1 MTEPPQPPNQP
12 PNPSGYGHLPG
23 PPQPGYGF
31 PPQAENPYAQQP
43 QQPQQPPQPQGPYG
57 QQPQGPYGQQPPGGY
72 GFPPPPHTAPG
83 FPGGPGMPPAP
94 PGGPKK
100 KNLAVLIA
108 AAVAGVLVLGTGGY
122 FLFSGDDKGNDKVIG
137 QDTTPPPVDDKASP
151 SASVDKGDG
160 SGNGGEEEEDLNAGR
175 KQGESKVLWLK
186 TSKIDGP
193 GSGVDSKGQWIVGDT
208 VVKTV
213 WKSVT
218 GYGVKDGKEKWT
230 LALPAVICGVT
241 DMTADGKTVVMYENG
256 DSSGAD
262 CNMMRMIDLKSGKE
276 GWTKEVPKENLFDI
290 MTSPDLALT
299 GDALVV
305 NRTGT
310 SSAFKVSTGDKL
322 FTNKRDQGCQPGDFV
337 AMNGKMLAVATCN
350 DADKTVQVMDADPAT
365 GKNTWIY
372 KLPKGF
378 DVENVYSLDPIVLD
392 LGNSETKERSIV
404 VLGPDGK
411 QRATVAGEGT
421 FPVGCGGLFS
431 FNRSLQSC
439 GSSYVDANTLYLP
452 TKADIGKANEIVAF
466 DLGTGK
472 VKWRTPAGEGRT
484 LTPLKAA
491 GGQVF
496 VYREAESDKG
506 GEVLT
511 IPAAGGTPT
520 AVLRNPSG
528 AAAPVESSFYSPN
541 VDYVDGRL
549 FISSSHLEAK
559 NKSEKFLMVFGK

>member
-23 PPQPGYGF
+23 PPPSGYGF
-31 PPQAENPYAQQP
+31 PPQAENPYAQQS
-43 QQPQQPPQPQGPYG
+43 
-57 QQPQGPYGQQPPGGY
+57 QPQGPYGQQPPGGY
-72 GFPPPPHTAPG
+72 GFPPPPPHMPPGAPG
-83 FPGGPGMPPAP
+83 FPGGPGMPPGP
-94 PGGPKK
+94 PAGPKK
-100 KNLAVLIA
+100 KLAVLIA

-122 FLFSGDDKGNDKVIG
+122 FLLFSGKDKAADKVIG
-137 QDTTPPPVDDKASP
+137 QDTTPPADDKASP
-151 SASVDKGDG
+151 SASASVDKGDG
-160 SGNGGEEEEDLNAGR
+160 SGNGGEEEQDLNAGR
-175 KQGESKVLWLK
+175 KQGESKVLWFK

-193 GSGVDSKGQWIVGDT
+193 GAGVDSKGQWIVGDT
-208 VVKTV
+208 VVKTL

-230 LALPAVICGVT
+230 LTLPTVICGVT
-241 DMTADGKTVVMYENG
+241 DMTADGKTVVMYKDGE
-256 DSSGAD
+256 SSSAV
-262 CNMMRMIDLKSGKE
+262 CNQMRMIDLKAGKE
-276 GWTKEVPKENLFDI
+276 GWSKEVPKEGLFDI
-290 MTSPDLALT
+290 FTTPDLALT

-305 NRTGT
+305 NRMGT
-310 SSAFKVSTGDKL
+310 TSAFKVSTGDKL
-322 FTNKRDQGCQPGDFV
+322 FDNKREEGCRPTDFV
-337 AMNGKMLAVATCN
+337 AMNGKMLAIATCQ
-350 DADKTVQVMDADPAT
+350 DTDKTVQVMDADPAT

-378 DVENVYSLDPIVLD
+378 QVKNVYSLDPIVLD
-392 LGNSETKERSIV
+392 LSNSEGKERSIV

-411 QRATVAGEGT
+411 QRTTVSGEGS
-421 FPVGCGGLFS
+421 FPVGCGGL

-452 TKADIGKANEIVAF
+452 AKADIGKANEIVAF

-491 GGQVF
+491 GGQVV
-496 VYREAESDKG
+496 VYREAESEKG

-511 IPAAGGTPT
+511 IPAGGGTPT

-528 AAAPVESSFYSPN
+528 PAAPVESSFLSPA

-549 FISSSHLEAK
+549 FVSASHLQAE

>member
-31 PPQAENPYAQQP
+31 PPQGENPYAKQGPYGEQP
-43 QQPQQPPQPQGPYG
+43 QAPYG

-72 GFPPPPHTAPG
+72 GFPPQPPHMP
-83 FPGGPGMPPAP
+83 PGMPPGP
-94 PGGPKK
+94 PAGPKK
-100 KNLAVLIA
+100 KLAVVIA

-122 FLFSGDDKGNDKVIG
+122 FLLFDGKETSDKVIG
-137 QDTTPPPVDDKASP
+137 QDTTPPADDKASP

-160 SGNGGEEEEDLNAGR
+160 SGNGGEEQDLNAGR
-175 KQGESKVLWLK
+175 KQGESKVLWFK
-186 TSKIDGP
+186 SSTIDGP
-193 GSGVDSKGQWIVGDT
+193 GSGVDSQGQWIVGDT
-208 VVKTV
+208 VVKTL

-230 LALPAVICGVT
+230 LALPTEICGVT
-241 DMTADGKTVVMYENG
+241 GMTADGKTVVLYKNG
-256 DSSGAD
+256 ESSGAD
-262 CNMMRMIDLKSGKE
+262 CNMMRMIDLKAGKE
-276 GWTKEVPKENLFDI
+276 GWTKEVPKEGLFDI
-290 MTSPDLALT
+290 MTSVDLALT
-299 GDALVV
+299 GDSLVV
-305 NRTGT
+305 NRLGT

-322 FTNKRDQGCQPGDFV
+322 FDNKRDEGCRPTDFV
-337 AMNGKMLAVATCN
+337 ALNGKMISIATCQ
-350 DADKTVQVMDADPAT
+350 DADKTVEVMDADPVT

-378 DVENVYSLDPIVLD
+378 DVKNVYSLDPIVLD
-392 LGNSETKERSIV
+392 LGNSEGKERSIV

-411 QRATVAGEGT
+411 QRTTVAGEGS
-421 FPVGCGGLFS
+421 FPVGCGGLF
-431 FNRSLQSC
+431 NHSLQSC

-491 GGQVF
+491 GGQVV

-528 AAAPVESSFYSPN
+528 PSAPVESSFTSPD
-541 VDYVDGRL
+541 VEFVDGRL
-549 FISSSHLEAK
+549 FISASHLQAQ

>member
-31 PPQAENPYAQQP
+31 PPQGENPYAQQGP
-43 QQPQQPPQPQGPYG
+43 YGEQPQAPYG

-72 GFPPPPHTAPG
+72 GFPPQPPHMP
-83 FPGGPGMPPAP
+83 PGMPPGP
-94 PGGPKK
+94 PAGPKK
-100 KNLAVLIA
+100 KLAVVIA

-122 FLFSGDDKGNDKVIG
+122 FLLFDGKETSDKVIG
-137 QDTTPPPVDDKASP
+137 QDTTPPADDKASP

-160 SGNGGEEEEDLNAGR
+160 SGNGGEEQDLNAGR
-175 KQGESKVLWLK
+175 KQGESKVLWFK
-186 TSKIDGP
+186 SSTIDGP
-193 GSGVDSKGQWIVGDT
+193 GSGVDSQGQWIVGDT
-208 VVKTV
+208 VVKTL

-230 LALPAVICGVT
+230 LALPTEICGVT
-241 DMTADGKTVVMYENG
+241 GMTADGKTVVLYKNG
-256 DSSGAD
+256 ESSGAD
-262 CNMMRMIDLKSGKE
+262 CNMMRMIDLKAGKE
-276 GWTKEVPKENLFDI
+276 GWTKEVPKEGLFDI
-290 MTSPDLALT
+290 MTSVDLALT
-299 GDALVV
+299 GDSLVV
-305 NRTGT
+305 NRLGT

-322 FTNKRDQGCQPGDFV
+322 FDNKRDEGCRPTDFV
-337 AMNGKMLAVATCN
+337 ALNGKMISIATCQ
-350 DADKTVQVMDADPAT
+350 DADKTVEVMDADPVT

-378 DVENVYSLDPIVLD
+378 DVKNVYSLDPIVLD
-392 LGNSETKERSIV
+392 LGNSEGKERSIV

-411 QRATVAGEGT
+411 QRTTVAGEGS
-421 FPVGCGGLFS
+421 FPVGCGGLF
-431 FNRSLQSC
+431 NHSLQSC

-472 VKWRTPAGEGRT
+472 VKWRTPAEEGRT

-491 GGQVF
+491 GGQVV

-528 AAAPVESSFYSPN
+528 PSAPVESSFTSPD
-541 VDYVDGRL
+541 VEFVDGRL
-549 FISSSHLEAK
+549 FISASHLQAQ

>member
-31 PPQAENPYAQQP
+31 PPQGENPYAQQ
-43 QQPQQPPQPQGPYG
+43 PQPQGPYG

-72 GFPPPPHTAPG
+72 GFPPQPPHMPPG
-83 FPGGPGMPPAP
+83 APGMPPVP

-100 KNLAVLIA
+100 KLAVLIA

-122 FLFSGDDKGNDKVIG
+122 FAFFAGKDKGSDKAIG

-160 SGNGGEEEEDLNAGR
+160 SGNGGDENEDLNAGR
-175 KQGESKVLWLK
+175 KQGEDKVLWFK
-186 TSKIDGP
+186 SSTIDGP

-208 VVKTV
+208 VVKTL
-213 WKSVT
+213 WKTVT
-218 GYGVKDGKEKWT
+218 AYGVKDGKQKWT
-230 LALPAVICGVT
+230 LTLPAVICGVT

-256 DSSGAD
+256 ESKDAD
-262 CNMMRMIDLKSGKE
+262 CNQMRLIDLKAGKE
-276 GWTKEVPKENLFDI
+276 GWSKEVPKEGLFDI
-290 MTSPDLALT
+290 MTTPDLALT

-305 NRTGT
+305 NRMGT

-322 FTNKRDQGCQPGDFV
+322 FTNKREEGCTPTDFV
-337 AMNGKMLAVATCN
+337 AMNGKMLSVATCQ
-350 DADKTVQVMDADPAT
+350 DVDKTVQVMDADPAT
-365 GKNTWIY
+365 GKNTWIH

-378 DVENVYSLDPIVLD
+378 QVKNVYSLDPIVLD
-392 LGNSETKERSIV
+392 LGNEAKERSIV

-411 QRATVAGEGT
+411 QRATVSGEGS
-421 FPVGCGGLFS
+421 FPVGCGGL

-452 TKADIGKANEIVAF
+452 TKADVGKPNEIVAF

-491 GGQVF
+491 GGQVV
-496 VYREAESDKG
+496 VYREAENDKG

-528 AAAPVESSFYSPN
+528 SAAPVESSFLSPN

-549 FISSSHLEAK
+549 FVSASHLQAQ

>member
-31 PPQAENPYAQQP
+31 PPQGENPYAQQP
-43 QQPQQPPQPQGPYG
+43 QQQGPYG

-72 GFPPPPHTAPG
+72 GFPPPPHMA
-83 FPGGPGMPPAP
+83 PGMPPVP
-94 PGGPKK
+94 PGGPNPKK
-100 KNLAVLIA
+100 KLAVLIA

-122 FLFSGDDKGNDKVIG
+122 FAFFAGKDKGTDQVIG
-137 QDTTPPPVDDKASP
+137 QETTPPADDKASP

-160 SGNGGEEEEDLNAGR
+160 SGNGGEEEQDLNAGR
-175 KQGESKVLWLK
+175 KQGEGKVLWLK
-186 TSKIDGP
+186 SSKIDGP
-193 GSGVDSKGQWIVGDT
+193 GAGVDSKGQWIVGDT

-230 LALPAVICGVT
+230 LTLPAEICAVT
-241 DMTADGKTVVMYENG
+241 DMTAEGKTVVLHKNG
-256 DSSGAD
+256 ESKEAH
-262 CNMMRMIDLKSGKE
+262 CNQMRLIDLKTGKE
-276 GWTKEVPKENLFDI
+276 GWSKEVPKEGLFDI
-290 MTSPDLALT
+290 MTAPDLALT

-305 NRTGT
+305 NRMGT

-322 FTNKRDQGCQPGDFV
+322 FDNKWEEGCSPSDFV
-337 AMNGKMLAVATCN
+337 AMNGKMLSVGTCQ
-350 DADKTVQVMDADPAT
+350 DVDKTVQVMNADPAT

-378 DVENVYSLDPIVLD
+378 QVKNVYSLDPIVLD
-392 LGNSETKERSIV
+392 LGNSEGKERSIV

-411 QRATVAGEGT
+411 QRTTVSGEGS
-421 FPVGCGGLFS
+421 FPVGCGGL

-452 TKADIGKANEIVAF
+452 TKADIGKPNEIVAF

-491 GGQVF
+491 GGQVV
-496 VYREAESDKG
+496 VYREAESEKG

-511 IPAAGGTPT
+511 IPAGGGTPT

-528 AAAPVESSFYSPN
+528 PAAPVESSFLSPY

-549 FISSSHLEAK
+549 FVSASRLQAD
-559 NKSEKFLMVFGK
+559 NTSEKFLMVFGK

>member
-31 PPQAENPYAQQP
+31 PPQGENPYAQQS
-43 QQPQQPPQPQGPYG
+43 QPQGPYG
-57 QQPQGPYGQQPPGGY
+57 QQPQGPYGHQPQGGY
-72 GFPPPPHTAPG
+72 GFPPQPPHMPPG
-83 FPGGPGMPPAP
+83 APGMPPAP
-94 PGGPKK
+94 SGGPKK
-100 KNLAVLIA
+100 KAVVLIA
-108 AAVAGVLVLGTGGY
+108 AAVAGVLVLGGGGW
-122 FLFSGDDKGNDKVIG
+122 FLLADGKDKGGDKAVG
-137 QDTTPPPVDDKASP
+137 QDSTPPADDKASP

-160 SGNGGEEEEDLNAGR
+160 SGNGGEEQEDLNAGR
-175 KQGESKVLWLK
+175 KQGEGKVLWLK
-186 TSKIDGP
+186 SSTIDGP
-193 GSGVDSKGQWIVGDT
+193 GGGVDSKGQWIVGDT
-208 VVKTV
+208 VAKTV

-218 GYGVKDGKEKWT
+218 GYGVKDGKEKWNFT
-230 LALPAVICGVT
+230 LPAMICGVT
-241 DMTADGKTVVMYENG
+241 DMTADGKTVVLYKNG
-256 DSSGAD
+256 ESDTAD
-262 CNMMRMIDLKSGKE
+262 CNQMRMIDLKAGKE
-276 GWTKEVPKENLFDI
+276 GWSKEIPKEGLFDI
-290 MTSPDLALT
+290 FSSPDLALT
-299 GDALVV
+299 GDTLVI
-305 NRTGT
+305 NRMGT
-310 SSAFKVSTGDKL
+310 TSAFKVSTGDKL
-322 FTNKRDQGCQPGDFV
+322 FDSKREEGCQPNDFV
-337 AMNGKMLAVATCN
+337 AMNGKALAVATCQ
-350 DADKTVQVMDADPAT
+350 DTDKTVQVMDADPVT
-365 GKNTWIY
+365 GKSTWIY

-378 DVENVYSLDPIVLD
+378 QVKNVYSLDPIVLD
-392 LGNSETKERSIV
+392 LANEAKERSIV

-411 QRATVAGEGT
+411 QRATVSGEGS
-421 FPVGCGGLFS
+421 FPVGCGGV

-472 VKWRTPAGEGRT
+472 EKWRTPAGEGRT

-491 GGQVF
+491 GGQIV
-496 VYREAESDKG
+496 VYREAESEKG

-528 AAAPVESSFYSPN
+528 PAAPVESSFFSPY

-549 FISSSHLEAK
+549 FVSASRLDAK

>member
-31 PPQAENPYAQQP
+31 PPQGENPYAQQGP
-43 QQPQQPPQPQGPYG
+43 YGEQPQAPYG

-72 GFPPPPHTAPG
+72 GFPPQPPHMPPGAPG
-83 FPGGPGMPPAP
+83 MPGMPPGP
-94 PGGPKK
+94 PAGPKK
-100 KNLAVLIA
+100 KLAVVIA

-122 FLFSGDDKGNDKVIG
+122 FLLFDGKETSDKVIG
-137 QDTTPPPVDDKASP
+137 QDTTPPADDKASP

-160 SGNGGEEEEDLNAGR
+160 SGNGGEEQDLNAGR
-175 KQGESKVLWLK
+175 KQGESKVLWFK
-186 TSKIDGP
+186 SSTIDGP
-193 GSGVDSKGQWIVGDT
+193 GSGVDSQGQWIVGDT
-208 VVKTV
+208 VVKTL

-230 LALPAVICGVT
+230 LALPTEICGVT
-241 DMTADGKTVVMYENG
+241 GMTADGKTVVLYKNG
-256 DSSGAD
+256 ESSGAD
-262 CNMMRMIDLKSGKE
+262 CNMMRMIDLKAGKE
-276 GWTKEVPKENLFDI
+276 GWTKEVPKEGLFDI
-290 MTSPDLALT
+290 MTSVDLALT
-299 GDALVV
+299 GDSLVV
-305 NRTGT
+305 NRLGT

-322 FTNKRDQGCQPGDFV
+322 FDNKRDEGCRPTDFV
-337 AMNGKMLAVATCN
+337 ALNGKMISIATCQ
-350 DADKTVQVMDADPAT
+350 DADKTVEVMDADPVT

-378 DVENVYSLDPIVLD
+378 DVKNVYSLDPIVLD
-392 LGNSETKERSIV
+392 LGNSEGKERSIV

-411 QRATVAGEGT
+411 QRATVAGEGS
-421 FPVGCGGLFS
+421 FPVGCGGLF
-431 FNRSLQSC
+431 NHSLQSC

-491 GGQVF
+491 GGQVV

-528 AAAPVESSFYSPN
+528 PSAPVESSFTSPD
-541 VDYVDGRL
+541 VEFVDGRL
-549 FISSSHLEAK
+549 FISASHLQAQ

>member
-1 MTEPPQPPNQP
+1 MTEPPQPSNQP

-23 PPQPGYGF
+23 PPQSGYGF
-31 PPQAENPYAQQP
+31 PPQAENPYAQQS
-43 QQPQQPPQPQGPYG
+43 QPQGPYG

-72 GFPPPPHTAPG
+72 GFPPPPPHMPPGAPG
-83 FPGGPGMPPAP
+83 FPGGPGMPPGP
-94 PGGPKK
+94 PAGPKK
-100 KNLAVLIA
+100 KLAVLIA

-122 FLFSGDDKGNDKVIG
+122 FLLFSGKDKAADKVIG
-137 QDTTPPPVDDKASP
+137 QDTTPPADDKASP

-160 SGNGGEEEEDLNAGR
+160 SGNGGEEEQDLNAGR
-175 KQGESKVLWLK
+175 KQGESKVLWFK

-193 GSGVDSKGQWIVGDT
+193 GAGVDSTGQWIVGDT
-208 VVKTV
+208 VVKTL

-230 LALPAVICGVT
+230 LTLPTVICGVT
-241 DMTADGKTVVMYENG
+241 DMTADGKTVVMYKDGE
-256 DSSGAD
+256 SSSAV
-262 CNMMRMIDLKSGKE
+262 CNQMRMIDLKAGKE
-276 GWTKEVPKENLFDI
+276 GWSKEVPKEGLFDI
-290 MTSPDLALT
+290 FTTPDLALT

-305 NRTGT
+305 NRMGT
-310 SSAFKVSTGDKL
+310 TSAFKVSTGDKL
-322 FTNKRDQGCQPGDFV
+322 FDNKREEGCQPTDFV
-337 AMNGKMLAVATCN
+337 AMNGKMLAIATCQ
-350 DADKTVQVMDADPAT
+350 DTDKTVQVMDADPAT

-378 DVENVYSLDPIVLD
+378 QVKNVYSLDPIVLD
-392 LGNSETKERSIV
+392 LSNSEGKERSIV

-411 QRATVAGEGT
+411 QRTTVSGEGS
-421 FPVGCGGLFS
+421 FPVGCGGL

-484 LTPLKAA
+484 LSPLKAA
-491 GGQVF
+491 GGQVV
-496 VYREAESDKG
+496 VYREAESEKG

-511 IPAAGGTPT
+511 IPAGGGTPT

-528 AAAPVESSFYSPN
+528 PAAPVESSFLSPA

-549 FISSSHLEAK
+549 FVSASHLQAD

>member
-23 PPQPGYGF
+23 PPQSGYGF
-31 PPQAENPYAQQP
+31 PPQGENPYAQQP
-43 QQPQQPPQPQGPYG
+43 QQQGPYG

-72 GFPPPPHTAPG
+72 GFPPPPPHMA
-83 FPGGPGMPPAP
+83 PGMPPAA

-100 KNLAVLIA
+100 KTAVLIA
-108 AAVAGVLVLGTGGY
+108 AAVAGVLVLGAGGY
-122 FLFSGDDKGNDKVIG
+122 FAFFADKDKDKGAGQVIG
-137 QDTTPPPVDDKASP
+137 QDTTPPADDKASP

-160 SGNGGEEEEDLNAGR
+160 SGNGAEEEQDLNAGR
-175 KQGESKVLWLK
+175 KQGEGKVLWLK

-193 GSGVDSKGQWIVGDT
+193 GAGVDSKGQWIVGDT

-230 LALPAVICGVT
+230 LTLPSTICAVT
-241 DMTADGKTVVMYENG
+241 DMTADGKTVVMYKNG
-256 DSSGAD
+256 DTKDAH
-262 CNMMRMIDLKSGKE
+262 CNQMRLIDLKAGKE

-290 MTSPDLALT
+290 LTSPDLALT

-305 NRTGT
+305 NRMGT
-310 SSAFKVSTGDKL
+310 TSAFKVSTGDKL
-322 FTNKRDQGCQPGDFV
+322 FDNKWEQGCAPSDFV
-337 AMNGKMLAVATCN
+337 AMNGKMLSVGTCQ
-350 DADKTVQVMDADPAT
+350 DVDKTVQVMNADPAT

-378 DVENVYSLDPIVLD
+378 QVKNVYALDPIVLD
-392 LGNSETKERSIV
+392 LGNSDSKERSIV

-411 QRATVAGEGT
+411 QRATVSGEGS
-421 FPVGCGGLFS
+421 FPVGCGGL

-491 GGQVF
+491 GGQLV
-496 VYREAESDKG
+496 VYREAESEKG

-511 IPAAGGTPT
+511 IPAGGGTPT

-528 AAAPVESSFYSPN
+528 PAAPVESSFLSPY

-549 FISSSHLEAK
+549 FVSASRLQAD
-559 NKSEKFLMVFGK
+559 NTSEKFLMVFGK

>member
-31 PPQAENPYAQQP
+31 PPQGENPYAQQP
-43 QQPQQPPQPQGPYG
+43 QPQPQPQQPQQPQPAGPYG

-72 GFPPPPHTAPG
+72 GFPPPPPHMPG
-83 FPGGPGMPPAP
+83 APGMPPGP

-100 KNLAVLIA
+100 KLAVLIA

-122 FLFSGDDKGNDKVIG
+122 FAFFAGKDKGSDKVIG
-137 QDTTPPPVDDKASP
+137 QDTTPPADDKASP
-151 SASVDKGDG
+151 SASASVDKGDG

-175 KQGESKVLWLK
+175 KQGEDKVLWFK
-186 TSKIDGP
+186 SSKIDGP

-208 VVKTV
+208 VVKTL

-230 LALPAVICGVT
+230 LTLPTMICGVG
-241 DMTADGKTVVMYENG
+241 DMTADGKTVVMYKNG
-256 DSSGAD
+256 ESNTAD
-262 CNMMRMIDLKSGKE
+262 CNQMRMIDLKAGKE
-276 GWTKEVPKENLFDI
+276 GWSKEVPKEHLFDI
-290 MTSPDLALT
+290 FSNPDLALA
-299 GDALVV
+299 GDSLVV
-305 NRTGT
+305 NRMGT

-322 FTNKRDQGCQPGDFV
+322 FDNKVEQGCQPGDFA
-337 AMNGKMLAVATCN
+337 AMNGKMLAIATCQ

-365 GKNTWIY
+365 GKTTWIY

-378 DVENVYSLDPIVLD
+378 EVKNVYSLDPIVLD
-392 LGNSETKERSIV
+392 LGNAAKERSIV

-411 QRATVAGEGT
+411 QRATVSGEGS
-421 FPVGCGGLFS
+421 FPVGCGGLF
-431 FNRSLQSC
+431 NRSIQSC

-452 TKADIGKANEIVAF
+452 TKADIGQPNEIVAF

-491 GGQVF
+491 GGQVV
-496 VYREAESDKG
+496 VYREAQSEKG

-511 IPAAGGTPT
+511 IPAGGGTPT

-528 AAAPVESSFYSPN
+528 PAAPVESSFFSPI

-549 FISSSHLEAK
+549 FVSASHLQAQ

>member
-1 MTEPPQPPNQP
+1 MTEPPQPPPQP

-31 PPQAENPYAQQP
+31 PPQGENPYAQQG
-43 QQPQQPPQPQGPYG
+43 PPPGPYG

-72 GFPPPPHTAPG
+72 GFPPQPPHMPPGAPG
-83 FPGGPGMPPAP
+83 MPGMPPEP
-94 PGGPKK
+94 PAGPKK
-100 KNLAVLIA
+100 KLAVLIA

-122 FLFSGDDKGNDKVIG
+122 FLLFDGKDKSDKVVG
-137 QDTTPPPVDDKASP
+137 QDTTPPADDKASP

-160 SGNGGEEEEDLNAGR
+160 SGNGGEEEQDLNAGR
-175 KQGESKVLWLK
+175 KQGESKVLWFK
-186 TSKIDGP
+186 SRKIDGP
-193 GSGVDSKGQWIVGDT
+193 GSGVDSQGQWIVGDT
-208 VVKTV
+208 VVKSL
-213 WKSVT
+213 WKSVV

-230 LALPAVICGVT
+230 LALPTEICGVT
-241 DMTADGKTVVMYENG
+241 DMTADGKTVVLYKNG
-256 DSSGAD
+256 EASGAD
-262 CNMMRMIDLKSGKE
+262 CNMMRMIDLKAGKE
-276 GWTKEVPKENLFDI
+276 GWSKEVPKEGLFDI
-290 MTSPDLALT
+290 MTAPDLALT
-299 GDALVV
+299 GDSLVV
-305 NRTGT
+305 NRMGT

-322 FTNKRDQGCQPGDFV
+322 FDNKRDEGCRPTEFV
-337 AMNGKMLAVATCN
+337 ALNGKMLSVATCQ
-350 DADKTVQVMDADPAT
+350 DADKTVQVMDADPTT

-378 DVENVYSLDPIVLD
+378 DVKNVYSLDPIVLD
-392 LGNSETKERSIV
+392 LGNSEGKERSIV

-411 QRATVAGEGT
+411 QRTTVSGDGS
-421 FPVGCGGLFS
+421 FPVGCGGLFNHS
-431 FNRSLQSC
+431 IQSC

-452 TKADIGKANEIVAF
+452 TKADIGKPNEIVAF

-491 GGQVF
+491 GGQVV
-496 VYREAESDKG
+496 VYREAENDKG

-528 AAAPVESSFYSPN
+528 AAAPVESSFLSPN

-549 FISSSHLEAK
+549 FVSASHLQAQ